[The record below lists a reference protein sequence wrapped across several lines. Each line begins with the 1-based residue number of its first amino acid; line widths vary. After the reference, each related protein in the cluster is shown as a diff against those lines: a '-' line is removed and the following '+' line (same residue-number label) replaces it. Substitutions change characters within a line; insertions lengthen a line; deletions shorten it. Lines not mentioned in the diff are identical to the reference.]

1 MLEIHGAIRDQLA
14 VLGHAE
20 VVATL
25 RRPVGATLA
34 PPPDLLPCFLVALP
48 PGQGRGP
55 CLRYFP
61 RLGVMIGLASA
72 AGIAGLAADPR
83 VQALAPALVPSLIR
97 PVRRTAAKA
106 TRAAIAWG
114 IEAVGAPALWDSGAR
129 GQGVRIGQLDT
140 GVDAGH
146 PALRRRIA
154 AWAEFDW
161 NGELVPGSRPH
172 DPDGHGTHTAG
183 TLVGLSSGGT
193 RIGVAPE
200 AELCAA
206 LVIEGG
212 RALLRIVA
220 GLEWAIEQGVRVLSL
235 SLGIRGYSPF
245 AIEIVQRLRE
255 AGVLPVA
262 AIGNEG
268 AGTSRSPGN
277 YPEAL
282 SVGALDRKGTVASF
296 SSSMRF
302 ERETEPTA
310 PDVVAPGVEILSLR
324 PGGGR
329 VVMDGTSMAT
339 PHVAGLAA
347 LLFSAKPEATVAEV
361 EAAIVEAT
369 RPLPE
374 GADPFRYGH
383 GAVDGPGA
391 YAALTGAELP
401 AARLASARGGGRSHG

>member
-1 MLEIHGAIRDQLA
+1 
-14 VLGHAE
+14 V
-20 VVATL
+20 
-25 RRPVGATLA
+25 
-34 PPPDLLPCFLVALP
+34 
-48 PGQGRGP
+48 
-55 CLRYFP
+55 
-61 RLGVMIGLASA
+61 
-72 AGIAGLAADPR
+72 
-83 VQALAPALVPSLIR
+83 
-97 PVRRTAAKA
+97 
-106 TRAAIAWG
+106 
-114 IEAVGAPALWDSGAR
+114 EAVGAPALWRSGAR

-154 AWAEFDW
+154 AWAEFDP
-161 NGELVPGSRPH
+161 NGDLVPGSRPH

-193 RIGVAPE
+193 AIGVAPE

-212 RALLRIVA
+212 RALLRILA
-220 GLEWAIEQGVRVLSL
+220 GLEWAIQQGVRIISL

-268 AGTSRSPGN
+268 PGTSRSPGN

-282 SVGALDRKGTVASF
+282 SVGAIDRKGAVASF

-302 ERETEPTA
+302 ERENEPTA
-310 PDVVAPGVEILSLR
+310 PDVVAPGVDIVSLR

-329 VVMDGTSMAT
+329 IAMDGTSMAT

-347 LLFSAKPEATVAEV
+347 LLFSAKPDATVSEV
-361 EAAIVEAT
+361 EAAIIAGA
-369 RPLPE
+369 RPLSP
-374 GADPFRYGH
+374 DTDTVRYGR
-383 GAVDGPGA
+383 GAVDGPA
-391 YAALTGAELP
+391 AFAALTGTELKGPEP
-401 AARLASARGGGRSHG
+401 ALARGGRSRPGGGRSHG